1 MSHLSMDTC
10 TSHLAIALPVGIMRE
25 SPEAEAL
32 LITCLVLCLM
42 AGDDGGTF
50 TLGMDSRSE
59 APGRSSTGD
68 SSRRLPLSMLE
79 RNKLDLQLNAELI
92 SNCLTLK

>member
-1 MSHLSMDTC
+1 
-10 TSHLAIALPVGIMRE
+10 MRE

-32 LITCLVLCLM
+32 LITCLVLCLK
-42 AGDDGGTF
+42 AGDEGGTLNF
-50 TLGMDSRSE
+50 GMDSLSE

-79 RNKLDLQLNAELI
+79 RNKLNFQLNAELI
-92 SNCLTLK
+92 CCFVLCVSCV

>member
-1 MSHLSMDTC
+1 MVS
-10 TSHLAIALPVGIMRE
+10 TSHLAIILPVGIMRE

-32 LITCLVLCLM
+32 LITCRVLCFR
-42 AGDDGGTF
+42 AGDEGGTL
-50 TLGMDSRSE
+50 TRGMDIRSE

-79 RNKLDLQLNAELI
+79 RNKLDLQLNAALI
-92 SNCLTLK
+92 QCDGGD